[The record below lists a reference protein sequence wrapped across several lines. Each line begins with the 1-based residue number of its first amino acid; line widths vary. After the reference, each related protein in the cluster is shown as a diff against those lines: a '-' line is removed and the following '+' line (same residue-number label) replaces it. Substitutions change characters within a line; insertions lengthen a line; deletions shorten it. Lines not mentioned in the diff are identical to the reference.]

1 MLENAEGR
9 RRCLIHLTMIA
20 AAALSVMPTFIGS
33 ASATP
38 GQSPTSVEVHQAL
51 VQGRAKMAS
60 ELRQCRTHLIQVRAL
75 ASEIDRL
82 NRESNDVFAKVT
94 KICRGAHHETVGGEE
109 R

>member
-20 AAALSVMPTFIGS
+20 AAALSVMPIFIGS

-38 GQSPTSVEVHQAL
+38 GHSLSNVEVHQAL

-60 ELRQCRTHLIQVRAL
+60 ELRQCRTDLIQVRAL

-82 NRESNDVFAKVT
+82 NRESNDVFAQVT
-94 KICRGAHHETVGGEE
+94 KICSWAPHETVDGEE